1 MPGAIADGD
10 SPVTFPSMRSI
21 WKGAVSFGLVTI
33 PVAMYSATENRTPKF
48 KQLRQS
54 DHSAI
59 RYKRVAETDGEEVQ
73 WDDIVRGYEVEKG
86 KYVVFTDEEL
96 EAATPDAGAK
106 LVDVVQFVD
115 ASEVDAIFY
124 KQTYYL
130 APEKTGV
137 KAYRILTDALTEAD
151 KIALAKVSI
160 REKQHMAALR
170 VTDGV
175 LVMETMFWPDEV
187 RQPEFEEL
195 ETSVEIRPEEVAMAK
210 SLIENLT
217 RKFEASEWVDTT
229 REAVE
234 ELAAKK
240 VAGEEI
246 VAPEAPEPTKVVDL
260 LEALKASVEATKE
273 RRQAS

>member
-1 MPGAIADGD
+1 
-10 SPVTFPSMRSI
+10 MRSI

-33 PVAMYSATENRTPKF
+33 PVAMYTATENRTPKF
-48 KQLRQS
+48 KQLRDT

-59 RYKRVAETDGEEVQ
+59 RYKRVAEADGEEVQ

-96 EAATPDAGAK
+96 EAATPEAGAK

-115 ASEVDAIFY
+115 ESEVDAIFY

-130 APEKTGV
+130 APEKTGI
-137 KAYRILTDALTEAD
+137 KAYKILTQALTDAG

-170 VTDGV
+170 VSDGV
-175 LVMETMFWPDEV
+175 LVMETMYWPDEV
-187 RQPEFEEL
+187 RAPAFEEL
-195 ETSVEIRPEEVAMAK
+195 ETEVEIRPEEVAMAK
-210 SLIENLT
+210 SLVENLT
-217 RKFEASEWVDTT
+217 RAFDESEWVDTT

-234 ELAAKK
+234 ALAAKK

-260 LEALKASVEATKE
+260 LEALKASVEATKTK
-273 RRQAS
+273 RAAS

>member
-1 MPGAIADGD
+1 
-10 SPVTFPSMRSI
+10 MRSI

-48 KQLRQS
+48 KQLRES
-54 DHSAI
+54 DNSPI
-59 RYKRVAETDGEEVQ
+59 RYRRVAEADGEEVPFAN
-73 WDDIVRGYEVEKG
+73 IVKGYEVDKDH
-86 KYVVFTDEEL
+86 YVIFTDEEL
-96 EAATPDAGAK
+96 EAATPDSGAK

-115 ASEVDAIFY
+115 AAEVDAIFY

-130 APEKTGV
+130 APEKTGI
-137 KAYRILTDALTEAD
+137 KAYKLMVDALAESD

-170 VTDGV
+170 VADGV
-175 LVMETMFWPDEV
+175 LVMETMFWPDEI
-187 RQPEFEEL
+187 REPAFEEL
-195 ETSVEIRPEEVAMAK
+195 ETEVEIRPEEVAMAR
-210 SLIENLT
+210 SLIDNLT
-217 RKFEASEWVDTT
+217 RAFDQSEWVDTT

-246 VAPEAPEPTKVVDL
+246 VAPEAPEPTKVIDL
-260 LEALKASVEATKE
+260 LEALKASVEATKSN
-273 RRQAS
+273 RAAS